1 MVSSIGPR
9 IKLDMKST
17 LPKNTIH
24 YCPKCG
30 SSEFSF
36 REDQSFLCNTCQ
48 FHLYINSAAAVAALI
63 VNDKGEI
70 LLTRRAFDPQKGM
83 LDLPGGFVDIMETA
97 ENALF
102 REIKEEL
109 NLEIEEYDYFMSY
122 PNEYIF
128 GGLSVFT
135 LDLAYICSVKNF
147 NNIHAKD
154 DISDYQFC
162 KLSDIKFAE
171 ICNGSISKIIKAFV
185 NKKRK

>member
-1 MVSSIGPR
+1 
-9 IKLDMKST
+9 MKET
-17 LPKNTIH
+17 LAKNTIH

-36 REDQSFLCNTCQ
+36 KEDQSFLCNKCD

-70 LLTRRAFDPQKGM
+70 LFTRRAFEPHKGM

-97 ENALF
+97 ENALI

-109 NLEIEEYDYFMSY
+109 NLDIEKSDYFMSS

-135 LDLAYICSVKNF
+135 LDLAYICQLKTF
-147 NNIHAKD
+147 KNIHAKD
-154 DISDYQFC
+154 DISSYEFIAPNLVPFDNIGGE
-162 KLSDIKFAE
+162 SIKRIA
-171 ICNGSISKIIKAFV
+171 KAFV
-185 NKKRK
+185 QNF

>member
-1 MVSSIGPR
+1 
-9 IKLDMKST
+9 MKST

-36 REDQSFLCNTCQ
+36 KKDQSFLCNKCE

-70 LLTRRAFDPQKGM
+70 LFTRRAFEPHKGM

-97 ENALF
+97 ENALC

-109 NLEIEEYDYFMSY
+109 NLEIKQFDYYMSS

-135 LDLAYICSVKNF
+135 LDLAYICQVKSFIDIQPRDDVSSYEFIAPNL
-147 NNIHAKD
+147 IHFD
-154 DISDYQFC
+154 DIGGES
-162 KLSDIKFAE
+162 IKRIA
-171 ICNGSISKIIKAFV
+171 KAFT
-185 NKKRK
+185 KILG

>member
-1 MVSSIGPR
+1 
-9 IKLDMKST
+9 MKST
-17 LPKNTIH
+17 LPKNAIH

-36 REDQSFLCNTCQ
+36 KEDQSFLCNSCD

-63 VNDKGEI
+63 VNSQGEI
-70 LLTRRAFDPQKGM
+70 LFTRRALEPHKGM

-109 NLEIEEYDYFMSY
+109 NLEVEKYEYFMSS

-135 LDLAYICSVKNF
+135 LDLAYICQLKTF
-147 NNIHAKD
+147 NHIHAKD
-154 DISDYQFC
+154 DISDYEFIAPNLIPYD
-162 KLSDIKFAE
+162 KIGGESIKRIAKAFAE
-171 ICNGSISKIIKAFV
+171 YRLNES
-185 NKKRK
+185 N

>member
-1 MVSSIGPR
+1 VN
-9 IKLDMKST
+9 KT

-36 REDQSFLCNTCQ
+36 KEDQSFLCASCQ

-70 LLTRRAFDPQKGM
+70 LFTTRAVEPYKGM

-97 ENALF
+97 ESALI

-109 NLEIEEYDYFMSY
+109 NLDIENFQYLMSS

-135 LDLAYICSVKNF
+135 LDLAYLCHPKSF
-147 NNIHAKD
+147 NHIHAKD
-154 DISDYQFC
+154 DISDYEFIAPSLIPYD
-162 KLSDIKFAE
+162 KIGGESIKKIVKYFAKTL
-171 ICNGSISKIIKAFV
+171 INDV
-185 NKKRK
+185 

>member
-1 MVSSIGPR
+1 MEN
-9 IKLDMKST
+9 T

-36 REDQSFLCNTCQ
+36 KEDQSFLCGKCQ
-48 FHLYINSAAAVAALI
+48 FHIYINSAAAVAALI

-70 LLTRRAFDPQKGM
+70 LFTKRAVEPHKGF
-83 LDLPGGFVDIMETA
+83 LDLPGGFVDIMETS
-97 ENALF
+97 EDALV

-109 NLEIEEYDYFMSY
+109 NLDIEEFQYFMSS

-135 LDLAYICSVKNF
+135 LDLAYICKLNSF
-147 NNIHAKD
+147 NHIHAKD
-154 DISDYQFC
+154 DISDYEFIAPN
-162 KLSDIKFAE
+162 LIPYNRIGGESIKRIAKSFAKHLINE
-171 ICNGSISKIIKAFV
+171 L
-185 NKKRK
+185 

>member
-1 MVSSIGPR
+1 
-9 IKLDMKST
+9 MKST

-36 REDQSFLCNTCQ
+36 KEDQSFFCSKCQ

-70 LLTRRAFDPQKGM
+70 LFTRRAVEPHKGM
-83 LDLPGGFVDIMETA
+83 LDLPGGFVDIMESA
-97 ENALF
+97 ENALY

-109 NLEIEEYDYFMSY
+109 NLDIEEFQYFMSS

-135 LDLAYICSVKNF
+135 LDLAYICKLNSF
-147 NNIHAKD
+147 NHIHAKD
-154 DISDYQFC
+154 DISGYEFIAPNLIPYNQIGGE
-162 KLSDIKFAE
+162 SIKR
-171 ICNGSISKIIKAFV
+171 IIKAFAKDLI
-185 NKKRK
+185 NER

>member
-1 MVSSIGPR
+1 VN
-9 IKLDMKST
+9 DT

-36 REDQSFLCNTCQ
+36 KEDQSFLCSICE

-63 VNDKGEI
+63 VNDKGEV
-70 LLTRRAFDPQKGM
+70 LFTKRAIEPHKGM

-97 ENALF
+97 ENALL

-109 NLEIEEYDYFMSY
+109 NLDIESFQYFISS

-135 LDLAYICSVKNF
+135 LDLAYICKLNSF
-147 NNIHAKD
+147 NHIHAKD
-154 DISDYQFC
+154 DISDYEFIAP
-162 KLSDIKFAE
+162 KLIPYNQIGGESIKR
-171 ICNGSISKIIKAFV
+171 ITKAFAKHLI
-185 NKKRK
+185 NEL

>member
-1 MVSSIGPR
+1 
-9 IKLDMKST
+9 MKST
-17 LPKNTIH
+17 LPQNTIH

-30 SSEFSF
+30 SSDFLF
-36 REDQSFLCNTCQ
+36 KEDQSFLCNTCQ

-70 LLTRRAFDPQKGM
+70 LFTRRAIEPHKGM

-109 NLEIEEYDYFMSY
+109 NLEIEEYEYFMSY

-128 GGLSVFT
+128 GRLSVFT
-135 LDLAYICSVKNF
+135 LDLAYICHPKTF
-147 NNIHAKD
+147 NDIHAED
-154 DISDYQFC
+154 DISSYEFIAPN
-162 KLSDIKFAE
+162 LVPFEDIGGESIKRIAKAFAK
-171 ICNGSISKIIKAFV
+171 KII
-185 NKKRK
+185 NEL

>member
-1 MVSSIGPR
+1 
-9 IKLDMKST
+9 MKST
-17 LPKNTIH
+17 LPENTIH

-30 SSEFSF
+30 SREFTF
-36 REDQSFLCNTCQ
+36 KEDQSFLCGKCQ

-70 LLTRRAFDPQKGM
+70 LFTKRAVNPYKGM

-97 ENALF
+97 EDALI

-109 NLEIEEYDYFMSY
+109 NLDIEEFQYFMSS

-135 LDLAYICSVKNF
+135 LDLAYICQSKTF
-147 NNIHAKD
+147 NHIHAKD
-154 DISDYQFC
+154 DISDYEFIAPNLIPYNQIGGE
-162 KLSDIKFAE
+162 SIKRITKSFAKHLINE
-171 ICNGSISKIIKAFV
+171 L
-185 NKKRK
+185 